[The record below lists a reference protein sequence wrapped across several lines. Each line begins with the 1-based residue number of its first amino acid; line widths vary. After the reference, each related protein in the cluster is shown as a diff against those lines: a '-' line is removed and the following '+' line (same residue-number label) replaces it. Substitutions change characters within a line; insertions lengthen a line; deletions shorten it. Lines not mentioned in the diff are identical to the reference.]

1 MRSVL
6 ADEKTVKPEGSHGHQ
21 RLGHQRLGHQRL
33 HQAFRAALAI
43 AGFALAFFLLQ
54 RLTFLLRFPP
64 YERTT
69 FWVPGAL
76 TFSILL
82 IAPLKNWWWY
92 YVGLCLAGY
101 AAYYGDQQIPA
112 SIALLSAQFHFLAVA
127 AGVFFIRRFADG
139 IPFAT
144 VGSMLAFVLAAVFIV
159 PFATSVPADL
169 IRLYQGNPHVWP
181 TAIRSFLSIALGMLI
196 ATPALTTLL
205 VQFRNGWQ
213 STNRTKV
220 LEALALSAALLV
232 ISFWVFTK
240 PAEGNAPSLIYAP
253 MPFLLWA
260 ALRFEVSGA
269 SWALLVIA
277 YLSTWNAINGRG
289 PFSAETPD
297 EHVLQL
303 QVFLLAV
310 SLPLLL
316 VAAGAGER
324 RRAYSRLLE
333 EMQERR
339 RTEERFRLVVESTP
353 NAMLMINR
361 SGEIVLA
368 NQQTER
374 LFGYR
379 QEELLG
385 QPFER
390 IFPERLRPEPAKSLR
405 EFFAAPAL
413 RGIGNE
419 EELCGLRKNGSE
431 FPLEIGLTPI
441 ESPGGLLAFAVV
453 TDNTE
458 KRRAEEA
465 RRELVHASRLA
476 VLSEFT
482 ASIAHEINQPLGAI
496 LSNADA
502 AELLL
507 ENASPPLDE
516 VRRILADIRSDD
528 LRASEVIRKL
538 RGLLRR
544 GEVERQPLD
553 LNGVVRDV
561 SIILRAEAQRRGVE
575 IILKLS
581 ANPCIVWGDRVHLQQ
596 VLLNLIVNGF
606 EAMAE
611 TRGDRR
617 VTLSTELSGGEVI
630 VRVSD
635 SGAGIPAERLPKLFD
650 RFFSTKREGMGM
662 GLAISRSLVEEH
674 GGRIW
679 AESPSGSGAHF
690 CFALPLEPPA
700 AETQSDLL
708 NSVESLR

>member
-6 ADEKTVKPEGSHGHQ
+6 ADEKTVKPEGSH
-21 RLGHQRLGHQRL
+21 GHQRLGHQRL

-76 TFSILL
+76 TFSILI

-240 PAEGNAPSLIYAP
+240 PAEGNSPSLIYAP

-310 SLPLLL
+310 YLPLLL

-353 NAMLMINR
+353 NSMLMLNP

-390 IFPERLRPEPAKSLR
+390 LFPERLRPEPAKSLR
-405 EFFAAPAL
+405 EFF
-413 RGIGNE
+413 
-419 EELCGLRKNGSE
+419 E

-441 ESPGGLLAFAVV
+441 ESPGGLLALVAV

-611 TRGDRR
+611 TRGDRC
-617 VTLSTELSGGEVI
+617 VTLGTELSGGEVI

>member
-1 MRSVL
+1 M
-6 ADEKTVKPEGSHGHQ
+6 ADETIDRPESSQGS
-21 RLGHQRLGHQRL
+21 RLPQI
-33 HQAFRAALAI
+33 ARATLVI
-43 AGFALAFFLLQ
+43 LGFALAFFLLQ

-76 TFSILL
+76 TFSAMLL
-82 IAPLKNWWWY
+82 APVRKWWWFY
-92 YVGLCLAGY
+92 LGLCLAGY

-112 SIALLSAQFHFLAVA
+112 SMALLSAQFHFLAIA
-127 AGVFFIRRFADG
+127 AGVTVIRRFAEG
-139 IPFAT
+139 IPFAS
-144 VGSMLAFVLAAVFIV
+144 VSSMLAFMFAAGIV
-159 PFATSVPADL
+159 VPVATSVPIDL
-169 IRLYQGNPHVWP
+169 IRLYRGVPEVWP
-181 TAIRSFLSIALGMLI
+181 TAIRSYLCVALGMLI
-196 ATPALTTLL
+196 ATPALTTLIS
-205 VQFRNGWQ
+205 QAGIWWQ
-213 STNRTKV
+213 AANRLKL
-220 LEALALSAALLV
+220 LEALVLSVALIV
-232 ISFWVFTK
+232 VGIGVFTTSSVPNSI
-240 PAEGNAPSLIYAP
+240 PALVYAP
-253 MPFLLWA
+253 VPFLLWA
-260 ALRFEVSGA
+260 ALRFEVAGA
-269 SWALLVIA
+269 SWALLAIA

-289 PFSAETPD
+289 PFSGRTPD
-297 EHVLQL
+297 DHVLQL
-303 QVFLLAV
+303 QLFLLAI
-310 SLPLLL
+310 SPPLLL
-316 VAAGAGER
+316 MAAGVGER
-324 RRAYSRLLE
+324 RRAYSRLLD

-339 RTEERFRLVVESTP
+339 KTEERFRLVVESTP
-353 NAMLMINR
+353 NAMLMVNR
-361 SGEIVLA
+361 QGDIALA

-385 QPFER
+385 RPFAQL
-390 IFPERLRPEPAKSLR
+390 FPERLQTAPASSLR

-413 RGIGNE
+413 RGIGNG
-419 EELCGLRKNGSE
+419 EELFGRRKNGSE

-441 ESPGGLLAFAVV
+441 ESPHGLQALAAV

-458 KRRAEEA
+458 RRRADEA

-507 ENASPPLDE
+507 ESASPPLDE

-528 LRASEVIRKL
+528 LRASEVIRRL

-553 LNGVVRDV
+553 LNAVVRDV
-561 SIILRAEAQRRGVE
+561 STILRAEALRRGVE
-575 IILKLS
+575 INLKLI

-606 EAMAE
+606 EAMSDA
-611 TRGDRR
+611 RGAGR
-617 VTLSTELSGGEVI
+617 VTVSTNESSGEVI
-630 VRVSD
+630 VSVSD
-635 SGAGIPAERLPKLFD
+635 SGSGISAERLPKLFD

-679 AESPSGSGAHF
+679 AESPPGQGATFH
-690 CFALPLEPPA
+690 FALPLEPIGPA
-700 AETQSDLL
+700 TKTELAVSA
-708 NSVESLR
+708 ESLQ